1 MTTQGD
7 APEDGIVSGLSFPS
21 REMWVNLCSSRC
33 VRTRVEKEESVLCV
47 TQQSFSSSISSK
59 NGWHTFRKHSLHPST
74 SVFFSLCLSASF
86 SLHPSLS
93 ASLSSFLPAIC
104 LFLFHSWVK
113 GLVSTL
119 CFFSRGLLL
128 NAQSAERAQHL
139 SSGEHAVW
147 NSECHSHA
155 LDCLSQYIYTKS
167 MLRLK
172 WPQAYPQFP
181 WGFNL
186 KTSLGSVIRANT
198 IHTV

>member
-119 CFFSRGLLL
+119 CFFFERPAVECTVSRESSTFVKRWTCSVEQWVPLSCLGLSFSVYIHQI
-128 NAQSAERAQHL
+128 NAEIKMTPGL
-139 SSGEHAVW
+139 SS
-147 NSECHSHA
+147 
-155 LDCLSQYIYTKS
+155 I
-167 MLRLK
+167 
-172 WPQAYPQFP
+172 P
-181 WGFNL
+181 
-186 KTSLGSVIRANT
+186 LGI
-198 IHTV
+198 